1 MSSAVLYMDA
11 LITPN
16 RSLSRRGFRVFM
28 TVLIVLNLA
37 IAALFVAIG
46 ALPVPVFL
54 GLDVLGVFIAFKI
67 HYRTGQQAERVLI
80 TSDEVKVLH
89 QIGSLAR
96 TVWTSPTA
104 FTRVEIEDEGE
115 HEAKVSLKLSAK
127 RLGIGAALS
136 PPERSDLAKAIEA
149 AIRSARAERHA

>member
-1 MSSAVLYMDA
+1 M
-11 LITPN
+11 
-16 RSLSRRGFRVFM
+16 
-28 TVLIVLNLA
+28 
-37 IAALFVAIG
+37 
-46 ALPVPVFL
+46 
-54 GLDVLGVFIAFKI
+54 
-67 HYRTGQQAERVLI
+67 
-80 TSDEVKVLH
+80 LH

-136 PPERSDLAKAIEA
+136 PPERSDLARAIEA
-149 AIRSARAERHA
+149 AIRSARSERHA